1 MIMMQAAPE
10 EKGFGGGEGTRRRS
24 QNRGVVS
31 DAGQSKAK
39 YSSSGRAVRTS
50 LCSLDDGGP
59 ERFESPVLAVT
70 LQIEEFL
77 RIRYVDVLAITES
90 ESYPDY

>member
-1 MIMMQAAPE
+1 MKMDL
-10 EKGFGGGEGTRRRS
+10 GGKGTRRRS

-39 YSSSGRAVRTS
+39 YSSSGRAVRTF

-59 ERFESPVLAVT
+59 EA
-70 LQIEEFL
+70 
-77 RIRYVDVLAITES
+77 
-90 ESYPDY
+90 